1 MMTNNT
7 DPITGVEQVATVIR
21 DADSFL
27 VAAHESPDGDAI
39 ASTLALA
46 NALREMGKKVMAYN
60 ADPVPQKLQFLP
72 GAETMVSEVPEESC
86 YDVGI
91 ILDAGELR
99 RAKVDVGSM
108 CRVSVNIDHH
118 PHSEDFGDIYCV
130 DTGASAT
137 AVLIYRILKQL
148 HHPVSVAVAENIYT
162 AILSDTGSFRY
173 SSANPEAFYVAGEMV
188 ECGVDPWK
196 VAGGL
201 YESQEAERLR
211 LLAKSLAT
219 LQISPCGRVAA
230 IHATARMFEE
240 VGAGAELADS
250 FVNYPRSIHGVE
262 VAVFLRELAPDVY
275 KLGMRSKGAVDVGKL
290 AREFGGGGHH
300 NAAGAEINGSLAQIV
315 ADVFKRLQPLLP

>member
-1 MMTNNT
+1 MANNT
-7 DPITGVEQVATVIR
+7 DSATGVEQVAAAIR
-21 DADSFL
+21 DGSSFL

-46 NALREMGKKVMAYN
+46 NALREMGKEAVAYN
-60 ADPVPQKLQFLP
+60 ADPIPQKLRFLP
-72 GAETMVSEVPEESC
+72 GADTLVNHIAEQTR

-99 RAKVDVGSM
+99 RAKVDAVGKCNM
-108 CRVSVNIDHH
+108 TINIDHH
-118 PHSEDFGDIYCV
+118 PYSEDFGDIYCV

-137 AVLIYRILKQL
+137 AVLVYRILRHL
-148 HHPVSVAVAENIYT
+148 DHPVSAVVAENIYT

-188 ECGVDPWK
+188 GCGVDPWK

-211 LLAKSLAT
+211 LLAKSLST
-219 LQISPCGRVAA
+219 LQISPCGRIAS
-230 IHATARMFEE
+230 IHVTAQMFAE
-240 VGAGAELADS
+240 VGAGAELSDS

-262 VAVFLRELAPDVY
+262 VAVFLRELAPEVY
-275 KLGMRSKGAVDVGKL
+275 KLGMRSKGAVDVGML
-290 AREFGGGGHH
+290 ARELGGGGHH
-300 NAAGAEINGSLAQIV
+300 NAAGAEIYGSVEQVV